1 MSVCVGGGGAEVSV
15 LSPPSFFLFWS
26 FFSVDVVSVVCG
38 CVDVA
43 VVSVVLV
50 AAVSLLVV
58 VAFAG
63 AAGGGGGRRCVV
75 RDGGGGGGTCVVVA
89 GTGAGCDG
97 TRTVVE
103 PRGAGCGGA
112 AGALVIG
119 GMLLAIA
126 PGCCGG
132 STPVAGPPG
141 MFAGAGAVPSVK
153 LPVVSVFV
161 AVATG
166 GCTSPGAPT
175 DVVALLVCPS

>member
-1 MSVCVGGGGAEVSV
+1 MGGHHAGSG
-15 LSPPSFFLFWS
+15 LS
-26 FFSVDVVSVVCG
+26 D
-38 CVDVA
+38 
-43 VVSVVLV
+43 
-50 AAVSLLVV
+50 
-58 VAFAG
+58 
-63 AAGGGGGRRCVV
+63 
-75 RDGGGGGGTCVVVA
+75 
-89 GTGAGCDG
+89 AGCDG

-103 PRGAGCGGA
+103 ARGAGCA